1 MGNDVLKI
9 SISRIDALKKARK
22 RLSLTQQDVA
32 RLLDVN
38 QSIISR
44 IETGEIEIS
53 DRIREGI
60 EKVYG
65 IDLPDDNHVFVQE
78 EPDLQEIKRLVDTF
92 PSYIPS
98 SSLRAIRTY
107 IEHIITLSTG
117 SNHINDSLPL
127 TRSGLWGND
136 WSWGPRE
143 LERFIT
149 PECARTL
156 KWNRLSIH
164 RTTSVFSGGT
174 EVTKTEIYV
183 DARGTDGSTF
193 SAFLDQIQNGGVYTE
208 DSLRKALRD
217 PMNGSN
223 PRNFL
228 EYFKNVIVVRIRLPG
243 NIVKAVDVLMSGD
256 DPYDIYDYYWVE
268 SVVRQFLQQRGE
280 LNYDRISSL
289 GYSNS
294 PR

>member
-1 MGNDVLKI
+1 MKI
-9 SISRIDALKKARK
+9 SISRRDALKKARK

-53 DRIREGI
+53 DRVRDGI
-60 EKVYG
+60 EKAYG
-65 IDLPDDNHVFVQE
+65 IDLPDDKHAFVQE
-78 EPDLQEIKRLVDTF
+78 EPDLLEIKRLVDAF
-92 PSYIPS
+92 PSRVPS
-98 SSLRAIRTY
+98 TSLRAIRTY
-107 IEHIITLSTG
+107 IEHIMSLSNG
-117 SNHINDSLPL
+117 SNRINDSVPL
-127 TRSGLWGND
+127 TNPGLWGSD

-164 RTTSVFSGGT
+164 RTTPVFSG
-174 EVTKTEIYV
+174 EVEVMKTEIYV

-193 SAFLDQIQNGGVYTE
+193 SAFLDQIQSGGVYTE
-208 DSLRKALRD
+208 DSLRKILRD
-217 PMNGSN
+217 PMNGLN
-223 PRNFL
+223 PRNYL
-228 EYFKNVIVVRIRLPG
+228 KYFRNVIVVRIRLPG
-243 NIVKAVDVLMSGD
+243 NIVKAVDVLMSGN
-256 DPYDIYDYYWVE
+256 DPYDIYDYYLVE
-268 SVVRQFLQQRGE
+268 AVIRQFLQQKGE
-280 LNYDRISSL
+280 LNYDGISTV
-289 GYSNS
+289 GHSNS